1 MEPIAILH
9 LMNGFGD
16 ASISWIVHRLI
27 QLSDRE
33 TFQWHVSGLC
43 GLGTMQD
50 KFDQIGAH
58 TIDFSKPMNSR
69 RYVWQRIRK
78 YIRDNDIQIIH
89 THTPR
94 TIIQAGLATSRL
106 PKITHVATKHTLT
119 SPGDRKFGLPIAIF
133 DRLSLYLPDQLVA
146 VSNTMCGQI
155 LAQPGIASSRVRAIR
170 NAIPV
175 ESFYNPAKREACRN
189 ELGLSLENIAVG
201 FSGRLEKVK
210 RIDLLLYAHREVL
223 SEHPHTRL
231 VIVGEGSKRQ
241 EWQLLADQL
250 GVSNTVIWTGFRTDM
265 PRILAALDIYV
276 VPSVNEGLSLS
287 ILEAMA
293 AGKPIIA
300 TDVGGNSEMIID
312 DVTGILINPGSYK
325 MLATAITVLLNQ
337 PDKRARLSQA
347 GHNLVTENF
356 NVQRMTDAY
365 CELYM
370 DLIDNAGWKLVSQEI
385 LPT

>member
-1 MEPIAILH
+1 
-9 LMNGFGD
+9 
-16 ASISWIVHRLI
+16 
-27 QLSDRE
+27 
-33 TFQWHVSGLC
+33 
-43 GLGTMQD
+43 
-50 KFDQIGAH
+50 
-58 TIDFSKPMNSR
+58 
-69 RYVWQRIRK
+69 
-78 YIRDNDIQIIH
+78 
-89 THTPR
+89 
-94 TIIQAGLATSRL
+94 
-106 PKITHVATKHTLT
+106 
-119 SPGDRKFGLPIAIF
+119 
-133 DRLSLYLPDQLVA
+133 
-146 VSNTMCGQI
+146 
-155 LAQPGIASSRVRAIR
+155 
-170 NAIPV
+170 
-175 ESFYNPAKREACRN
+175 
-189 ELGLSLENIAVG
+189 
-201 FSGRLEKVK
+201 
-210 RIDLLLYAHREVL
+210 
-223 SEHPHTRL
+223 

-312 DVTGILINPGSYK
+312 DVTGILINPGSYQ